1 VVENHLGHRGLGGEP
16 KERQLPAEPIP
27 PAQEPPRRQEG
38 HFDDVFNF
46 QRDVDRLFNQF
57 WSDLPTRTAAG
68 SSAAFH
74 VNTTDDG
81 WRVDIPLPGIDPND
95 VSLEV
100 AGHTLTIRTEVPR
113 DGGDKNVSRYEQTLM
128 IPQFLDL
135 EKLHASHRH
144 GMLRLT
150 LPLKE
155 SVKPR
160 RVQIETQGEDQKQLV
175 GAR

>member
-1 VVENHLGHRGLGGEP
+1 MFLTRWNS
-16 KERQLPAEPIP
+16 
-27 PAQEPPRRQEG
+27 
-38 HFDDVFNF
+38 FDDVFNF

-68 SSAAFH
+68 SSTSFQ
-74 VNTTDDG
+74 VTGTEDG
-81 WRVDIPLPGIDPND
+81 WRVDVPLPGIDPKD

-100 AGHTLTIRTEVPR
+100 AGNNLTIRAEGPSE
-113 DGGDKNVSRYEQTLM
+113 DNNKNASRYEQTLVV
-128 IPQFLDL
+128 PQFLDL
-135 EKLHASHRH
+135 EKLTASHRH

-160 RVQIETQGEDQKQLV
+160 RVQIDMQAEDQKQLIGV
-175 GAR
+175 R

>member
-1 VVENHLGHRGLGGEP
+1 MFGLA
-16 KERQLPAEPIP
+16 RWNS
-27 PAQEPPRRQEG
+27 
-38 HFDDVFNF
+38 FDDVFNF
-46 QRDVDRLFNQF
+46 QREVDRVFNQF
-57 WSDLPTRTAAG
+57 WNELPTRTAAA
-68 SSAAFH
+68 SSSQSFQ
-74 VNTTDDG
+74 VTPIDDG
-81 WRVDIPLPGIDPND
+81 WRVDVPMPGIDPKG

-100 AGHTLTIRTEVPR
+100 AGNNLTIRAEAPSEDR
-113 DGGDKNVSRYEQTLM
+113 NVARYEQTLL

-135 EKLHASHRH
+135 EKLTASHRH

-160 RVQIETQGEDQKQLV
+160 RVQIETEAEEQKQLA

>member
-1 VVENHLGHRGLGGEP
+1 MFGLT
-16 KERQLPAEPIP
+16 RWNS
-27 PAQEPPRRQEG
+27 
-38 HFDDVFNF
+38 FDDVFNF

-68 SSAAFH
+68 SSPSFN
-74 VNTTDDG
+74 VNATDDG
-81 WRVDIPLPGIDPND
+81 WRVDVPLPGIDPKD

-100 AGHTLTIRTEVPR
+100 AGNNLAIRAEVPSEGR
-113 DGGDKNVSRYEQTLM
+113 NKNVSHYEQTLV

-135 EKLHASHRH
+135 EKLTASHRH
-144 GMLRLT
+144 GMLHLT

-160 RVQIETQGEDQKQLV
+160 RMQIETQVEDQKQLAGV
-175 GAR
+175 R